1 MLHLKKDLLPLL
13 DNVLTIKMKHNFKL
27 IILFTTCIALALN
40 ARAQLN
46 PMTAQYF
53 QNPYI
58 ANPAMAGIQNGAR
71 INLGFRS
78 QWNSVPGAPKNTSIT
93 ADFGAGK
100 VGLGLNLYKDQAGL
114 LDRTKMVATYAYH
127 LPFSD
132 EDKSLSFGL
141 SLGIQRERLNT
152 DAIVGSVND
161 PLALGFNDR
170 ETILD
175 GDFGVAYTSN
185 RLTVEGALS
194 NLKKQL
200 MGEDQNTADYST
212 FYTAASYRFNFA
224 DWQVTPKLAYRG
236 VRNFNDMID
245 FGAEV
250 KTFSQQLGFTT
261 LYHSNKSYSFGL
273 SYQKNQQ
280 WQLLANYTTPATPIQ
295 TYSTGSFEIGLQLNL
310 SKMKREEK
318 VDIKN

>member
-1 MLHLKKDLLPLL
+1 MKQIIKLTL
-13 DNVLTIKMKHNFKL
+13 VLVVFATASFQVN
-27 IILFTTCIALALN
+27 
-40 ARAQLN
+40 AQLN
-46 PMTAQYF
+46 PMAAQYF

-58 ANPAMAGIQNGAR
+58 ANPAMAGIQSGIR
-71 INLGFRS
+71 VNLGFKS

-93 ADFGAGK
+93 ADYGSGK
-100 VGLGLNLYKDQAGL
+100 VGIGFNFYKDQAGL
-114 LDRTKMVATYAYH
+114 LDRTKMVASYAYH

-132 EDKSLSFGL
+132 ENKSLSFGL
-141 SLGIQRERLNT
+141 SLGVQRERLNT
-152 DAIVGSVND
+152 DAIIGSAND

-175 GDFGVAYTSN
+175 GDFGVAYTSS

-212 FYTAASYRFNFA
+212 FYTAASYRFNFS
-224 DWQVTPKLAYRG
+224 DWQITPKVAYRG
-236 VRNFNDMID
+236 VRNFSDMVD
-245 FGAEV
+245 FGAEI
-250 KTFSQQLGFTT
+250 KTFSQQLGLST

-273 SYQKNQQ
+273 TYQKNQQ
-280 WQLLANYTTPATPIQ
+280 WQLLAAYTTPTNLIQ
-295 TYSTGSFEIGLQLNL
+295 AYSNGSFEIGLQLNL
-310 SKMKREEK
+310 SNMKREEK

>member
-1 MLHLKKDLLPLL
+1 MF
-13 DNVLTIKMKHNFKL
+13 VLV
-27 IILFTTCIALALN
+27 ALATVSTKMS
-40 ARAQLN
+40 AQLN
-46 PMTAQYF
+46 PMAAQYF

-58 ANPAMAGIQNGAR
+58 ANPAMAGIQAGIR
-71 INLGFRS
+71 VNLGFKS

-93 ADFGAGK
+93 ADFGSGK
-100 VGLGLNLYKDQAGL
+100 VGIGFNLFKDQAGL

-141 SLGIQRERLNT
+141 SLGIQNERLNT
-152 DAIVGSVND
+152 DAIIGSVND
-161 PLALGFNDR
+161 PMALGFNDR

-185 RLTVEGALS
+185 RLTLEGSLS

-212 FYTAASYRFNFA
+212 FYTAASYRINFS

-236 VRNFNDMID
+236 VRNYQDMID

-250 KTFSQQLGFTT
+250 KTFSQQLGFST

-295 TYSTGSFEIGLQLNL
+295 TYSNGSFEIGLQLNL
-310 SKMKREEK
+310 SKMKRDEK

>member
-1 MLHLKKDLLPLL
+1 
-13 DNVLTIKMKHNFKL
+13 MKHHIKSRVLLVAFL
-27 IILFTTCIALALN
+27 VLAGIS
-40 ARAQLN
+40 AKAQLN
-46 PMTAQYF
+46 PLIAQYF

-58 ANPAMAGIQNGAR
+58 ANPAMAGIQSGIR
-71 INLGFRS
+71 VNLGFKS

-93 ADFGAGK
+93 ADYGGGK

-141 SLGIQRERLNT
+141 SLGIQNERLNT
-152 DAIVGSVND
+152 NAIIGSVND
-161 PLALGFNDR
+161 PLALGFNNR

-185 RLTVEGALS
+185 KLTIEGSLI

-200 MGEDQNTADYST
+200 MAEDQNTADYST

-236 VRNFNDMID
+236 VRNYKDMID

-250 KTFSQQLGFTT
+250 KTFSQQLGLST

-273 SYQKNQQ
+273 TYQKNKQ
-280 WQLLANYTTPATPIQ
+280 WQLLASYTTPATPIQ
-295 TYSTGSFEIGLQLNL
+295 TYSNGSFEVGLQLNL
-310 SKMKREEK
+310 SKMKRDEK